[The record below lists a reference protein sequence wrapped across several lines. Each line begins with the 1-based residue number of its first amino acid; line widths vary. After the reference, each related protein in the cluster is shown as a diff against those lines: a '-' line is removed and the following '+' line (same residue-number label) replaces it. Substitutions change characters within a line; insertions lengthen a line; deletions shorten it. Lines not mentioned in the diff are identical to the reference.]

1 MRQRNPDYARMRSG
15 RLSLRRIGAASS
27 IQNACWTSQAG
38 EAQVGVMVSEACLD
52 VLMRPQGGKVTLDLL
67 GWTVVSWQ

>member
-1 MRQRNPDYARMRSG
+1 
-15 RLSLRRIGAASS
+15 
-27 IQNACWTSQAG
+27 
-38 EAQVGVMVSEACLD
+38 MVSEACLD